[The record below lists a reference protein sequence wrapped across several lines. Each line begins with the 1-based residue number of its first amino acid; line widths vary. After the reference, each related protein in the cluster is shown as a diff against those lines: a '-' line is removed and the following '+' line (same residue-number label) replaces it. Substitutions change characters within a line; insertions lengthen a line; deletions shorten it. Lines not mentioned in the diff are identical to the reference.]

1 MAQDPELI
9 MSGKILIV
17 DDERTIRMALRDTLT
32 REGHLAVT
40 ASNGEEAVRRCKN
53 EEFDLLITDMKM
65 PGMTGLELIRQVRA
79 MCPRIRTILITAYGS
94 AESAIEAL
102 RMGVSDY
109 MVKPFRLAELRMT
122 TTRLLNE
129 LRAPALA
136 ENQPGHGEQLFK
148 YFFNLGKDNSIV
160 LVGKVRG
167 SSAADQP
174 AVHDA
179 VRVAARAVSSYASKA
194 GSMFD
199 PAAAV
204 EAISDMLYT
213 ERLAPVALTCTHT
226 LGKRCVSA
234 CIGGLPAEAADP
246 ATAICRSPAAGSF
259 PALRAVVQSVGGQAE
274 PATASAVLP
283 GSRTEFMAMPVQ
295 SAYTIALDSA
305 NLDLKELVEG
315 IGRATRAIG
324 LSNDHANEVI
334 AAVNEAVLNAIEHGY
349 GAGKSGKV
357 DVSCHLAQG
366 ELVTLVRD
374 YGNGFD
380 PVATPDGGGF
390 ATLRRLMDRVAIES
404 RPGVGTVVYLAKA
417 LQASE

>member
-1 MAQDPELI
+1 

-65 PGMTGLELIRQVRA
+65 PGMTGLELIRQVRS

-122 TTRLLNE
+122 TSRLLNE
-129 LRAPALA
+129 LRAPVLT
-136 ENQPGHGEQLFK
+136 ENGAGQNEQAFK

-160 LVGKVRG
+160 LVGKVRET
-167 SSAADQP
+167 SAADQP

-179 VRVAARAVSSYASKA
+179 VRVAARALSSYAAKA
-194 GSMFD
+194 GSAFD

-204 EAISDMLYT
+204 EAISDMLYA
-213 ERLAPVALTCTHT
+213 ERLAPVAITCTHT
-226 LGKRCVSA
+226 IGNRCLSA
-234 CIGGLPAEAADP
+234 GIGNPPAEASAQS
-246 ATAICRSPAAGSF
+246 TTVCRSPAAGSF
-259 PALRAVVQSVGGQAE
+259 PALRAVVQSAGGEAE
-274 PATASAVLP
+274 PATASGVLP
-283 GSRTEFMAMPVQ
+283 GSRTEFMTMPVQ
-295 SAYTIALDSA
+295 SAYTITLDSA

-315 IGRATRAIG
+315 VGRATRAVG

-357 DVSCHLAQG
+357 DVSCHLSQG

-390 ATLRRLMDRVAIES
+390 ATLRRLMDRVAVES
-404 RPGVGTVVYLAKA
+404 RPGAGTAVYLAKA
-417 LQASE
+417 LEQTG

>member
-1 MAQDPELI
+1 

-40 ASNGEEAVRRCKN
+40 ASNGEEAVRRCKA
-53 EEFDLLITDMKM
+53 EAFDLLITDLKM

-79 MCPRIRTILITAYGS
+79 VCPQIRTILITAYGS

-122 TTRLLNE
+122 TSRLLEE
-129 LRAPALA
+129 LRAPALNNNA
-136 ENQPGHGEQLFK
+136 HEQDEQAFK

-160 LVGKVRG
+160 LAGKVKGRSVG
-167 SSAADQP
+167 DQP

-179 VRVAARAVSSYASKA
+179 VRVAARALSSYTGKSGGA
-194 GSMFD
+194 FD

-204 EAISDMLYT
+204 EAISDMLYL
-213 ERLAPVALTCTHT
+213 ERLSPVALTCTHT
-226 LGKRCVSA
+226 LGNRCVSA
-234 CIGGLPAEAADP
+234 GIGAAAAPAEVPVAS
-246 ATAICRSPAAGSF
+246 TIVCRSPAAGSF
-259 PALRAVVQSVGGQAE
+259 PALRADVQ
-274 PATASAVLP
+274 PAGADPEAASSSAMMP
-283 GSRTEFMAMPVQ
+283 ESRTEFMTMPAQ
-295 SAYTIALDSA
+295 SAYTITLDSA
-305 NLDLKELVEG
+305 NLDLKALVEG
-315 IGRATRAIG
+315 VGRATRGIG

-357 DVSCHLAQG
+357 DVTCHLAQG
-366 ELVTLVRD
+366 EMVTLVRD

-390 ATLRRLMDRVAIES
+390 ATLRRLMDRVAVES
-404 RPGVGTVVYLAKA
+404 KPGAGTAVYLAKA
-417 LQASE
+417 LEQ